1 MGADTDLIRL
11 AELARQ
17 LGYADPQDKIE
28 SVAWVAQA
36 APQVGENIV
45 AYYEEMLSK
54 DKTEVVV
61 GKDDLDLREAEM
73 YCFDANL
80 RLMHS
85 SGDLLALSVNAALN
99 LGLTY
104 QECSLGRVKK
114 ELAKTTDCGTV
125 LDAMERFQDNDD
137 WRYLMSFANTNKH
150 LGVVLPEVHGFHIDA
165 DGVKHGWV
173 MPEFKYTPQGKNAA
187 EIHNDKMYR
196 SELAGMRERQVQ
208 RVDDVL
214 AEVLKVLEIRTP

>member
-1 MGADTDLIRL
+1 MSADTDLIRL

-17 LGYADPQDKIE
+17 LGYADPRDKIE

-45 AYYEEMLSK
+45 AFYEEMRFK
-54 DKTEVVV
+54 DKSEMDA
-61 GKDDLDLREAEM
+61 GQDDRDLREAEM

-85 SGDLLALSVNAALN
+85 AGDLLALCVSAALN
-99 LGLTY
+99 LGLTD
-104 QECSLGRVKK
+104 QECSLGRVQK
-114 ELAKTTDCGTV
+114 ELASTADCGAV
-125 LDAMERFQDNDD
+125 LDAIERFEDNAD
-137 WRYLMSFANTNKH
+137 WRYLVSFANTNKH
-150 LGVVLPEVHGFHIDA
+150 LGVVLPEAHGYHVDA
-165 DGVKHGWV
+165 DGMKHGWV
-173 MPEFKYTPQGKNAA
+173 MPEFKYARLGKNAA

-196 SELAGMRERQVQ
+196 SELADMRERQVQ

-214 AEVLKVLEIRTP
+214 AEVLIVLEARKP